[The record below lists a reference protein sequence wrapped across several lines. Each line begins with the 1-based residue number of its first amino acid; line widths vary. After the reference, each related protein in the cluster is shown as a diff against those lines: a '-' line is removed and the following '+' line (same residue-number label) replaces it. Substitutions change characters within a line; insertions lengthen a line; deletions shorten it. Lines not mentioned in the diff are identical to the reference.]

1 MNNRAIYYITRKKK
15 RSLIILI
22 VVTVIFSSLYVSLNV
37 IKSTTHLKNSISRT
51 AQTSL
56 SISKKDQS
64 SFDHKAFKETKN
76 YILQYN
82 GIIKPKQIKV
92 IEAMQSIKR
101 DDLPEEYQNV
111 LSYQAINQTE
121 NHALFKSGN
130 FILEKGRHLKKKDL
144 NKVMIHERLAKKN
157 HLKIGNYIT
166 LQNNRRYKIIGIFSG
181 KKQEAYTGLTSD
193 FSENMIFIDYRS
205 LHTKNVNQII
215 MFFNSSQE
223 AHMNHLRQKYIDYD
237 IEEDRQTYKETL
249 EVINYIQYII
259 KLIENSFI
267 VVAIVVLS
275 LILIL
280 WLRERIHEIG
290 ILLSIGISKIEI
302 LGQFIIELLLISLPA
317 VILSIAVGNVLFKF
331 IINELLKREYSLLV
345 TNGIEQELSAFLAS
359 YGILVTVILLSVVIA
374 CGMFLTK
381 KPKEILS
388 EMS

>member
-1 MNNRAIYYITRKKK
+1 
-15 RSLIILI
+15 
-22 VVTVIFSSLYVSLNV
+22 
-37 IKSTTHLKNSISRT
+37 
-51 AQTSL
+51 
-56 SISKKDQS
+56 
-64 SFDHKAFKETKN
+64 
-76 YILQYN
+76 
-82 GIIKPKQIKV
+82 
-92 IEAMQSIKR
+92 
-101 DDLPEEYQNV
+101 
-111 LSYQAINQTE
+111 
-121 NHALFKSGN
+121 
-130 FILEKGRHLKKKDL
+130 
-144 NKVMIHERLAKKN
+144 
-157 HLKIGNYIT
+157 
-166 LQNNRRYKIIGIFSG
+166 
-181 KKQEAYTGLTSD
+181 
-193 FSENMIFIDYRS
+193 
-205 LHTKNVNQII
+205 

-223 AHMNHLRQKYIDYD
+223 AQMTMNHLRQKYIDYD

-249 EVINYIQYII
+249 EAINYIQYII
-259 KLIENSFI
+259 KLIVYSFI

-275 LILIL
+275 LILFL

-331 IINELLKREYSLLV
+331 TINELLKHEYSLLV

>member
-1 MNNRAIYYITRKKK
+1 MLSFTYI
-15 RSLIILI
+15 
-22 VVTVIFSSLYVSLNV
+22 
-37 IKSTTHLKNSISRT
+37 
-51 AQTSL
+51 
-56 SISKKDQS
+56 
-64 SFDHKAFKETKN
+64 
-76 YILQYN
+76 
-82 GIIKPKQIKV
+82 
-92 IEAMQSIKR
+92 
-101 DDLPEEYQNV
+101 
-111 LSYQAINQTE
+111 
-121 NHALFKSGN
+121 
-130 FILEKGRHLKKKDL
+130 FILSLA
-144 NKVMIHERLAKKN
+144 IHEQLAKKN
-157 HLKIGNYIT
+157 HLKIGNYIA
-166 LQNNRRYKIIGIFSG
+166 LQNNHRYKIIGIFSG

-223 AHMNHLRQKYIDYD
+223 AQMTMNHLRQKCIDYD

-249 EVINYIQYII
+249 EAINYIQYII
-259 KLIENSFI
+259 KLIEYSFI

-359 YGILVTVILLSVVIA
+359 YRILVTVILLSVVIA

>member
-1 MNNRAIYYITRKKK
+1 MSNRAIYYITRKKK

-22 VVTVIFSSLYVSLNV
+22 IITVIFSSLYV

-64 SFDHKAFKETKN
+64 SFDHKTFKETKN

-101 DDLPEEYQNV
+101 DDLPKEYQNV

-130 FILEKGRHLKKKDL
+130 FILEKGRHLKKMDL
-144 NKVMIHERLAKKN
+144 NKVMIHEQLAKKN

-166 LQNNRRYKIIGIFSG
+166 LQNNHRYKIIGIFSG

-205 LHTKNVNQII
+205 LHTKNVNQMI

-223 AHMNHLRQKYIDYD
+223 AQMIMNHLRQKYIDYD

-249 EVINYIQYII
+249 EAINYIQYII
-259 KLIENSFI
+259 KLIVYSFI

-290 ILLSIGISKIEI
+290 ILLSIGI

-331 IINELLKREYSLLV
+331 IINELLKHEYSLLV